1 MAKTVKFEN
10 VAVTGLQLTTVTM
23 RNTGE
28 QRSKLSVSFNDASMQ
43 AYGAQVWGAEKIA
56 ELALKQGE
64 QVTLHCALQGR
75 MFGGGLIYSLHVYKV
90 ERPTAE
96 SSEEENELGL

>member
-1 MAKTVKFEN
+1 MAKTIKFEN
-10 VAVTGLQLTTVTM
+10 VAVTGLQLSTVTM
-23 RNTGE
+23 KNTGE

-43 AYGAQVWGAEKIA
+43 AYGAQVWGAEKIN

-75 MFGGGLIYSLHVYKV
+75 MFGGEVIYSLQVYKV
-90 ERPTAE
+90 ERPTAAA
-96 SSEEENELGL
+96 SEEESGLGL